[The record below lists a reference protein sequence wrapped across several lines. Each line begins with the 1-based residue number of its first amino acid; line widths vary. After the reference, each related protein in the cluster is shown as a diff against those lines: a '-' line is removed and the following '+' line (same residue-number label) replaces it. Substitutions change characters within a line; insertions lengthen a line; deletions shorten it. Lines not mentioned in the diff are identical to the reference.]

1 MPDLS
6 IVIVGLLVAVLAFVT
21 MFLAI
26 SSQMFRSSRKRE
38 IETPWREFAALH
50 DLKYEESDDP
60 VNPGRICGQYH
71 ERWIELSATSD
82 ERDGYLALV
91 MRLTVAM
98 HNTANTS
105 LTVRQLQPPT
115 RPQVT
120 TRNWLLS
127 KLPFRNQE
135 IVIAPPECRPDADRR
150 FLMMSSPEDYIMR
163 LFNFNA
169 ALHRSLAKLHPTA
182 MTLTLDK
189 QLQFEQL
196 GIERDAE
203 YLTFLLDL
211 MCDLADTVEK
221 LNEAQ
226 RQRRTWEKT
235 QPKRPA
241 AITGGSRQQRQ
252 LYPFP

>member
-26 SSQMFRSSRKRE
+26 TSQMFRSSRKKE

-50 DLKYEESDDP
+50 NLKYEECDDP

-71 ERWIELSATSD
+71 ERWIELSAYSD
-82 ERDGYLALV
+82 DRDGFLALY
-91 MRLTVAM
+91 MGLTVGM
-98 HNTANTS
+98 HNTAASS
-105 LTVRQLQPPT
+105 LTLRQLHPPT

-120 TRNWLLS
+120 TRNWMLS
-127 KLPFRNQE
+127 KLPFRNPE
-135 IVIAPPECRPDADRR
+135 IVIAPPEVRGDADRR
-150 FLMMSSPEDYIMR
+150 FLMMSSPEDYTMR
-163 LFNFNA
+163 LFNFNI
-169 ALHRSLAKLHPTA
+169 ALHKSIAKLHPTA

-189 QLQFEQL
+189 QLQFDQL

-203 YLTFLLDL
+203 YMAFLLDL
-211 MCDLADTVEK
+211 MCNLADTVEK
-221 LNEAQ
+221 LNEVQ

-241 AITGGSRQQRQ
+241 AVAAGQRQ

>member
-6 IVIVGLLVAVLAFVT
+6 IVIVGLLAAVLAFVM

-26 SSQMFRSSRKRE
+26 SSQMFRSSRKKE

-50 DLKYEESDDP
+50 NLKYEEMDDP

-71 ERWIELSATSD
+71 ERWIELSAASD
-82 ERDGYLALV
+82 ERDGFLALY
-91 MRLTVAM
+91 MRLTVAI

-105 LTVRQLQPPT
+105 LTVRQLHPPT
-115 RPQVT
+115 RPKVT
-120 TRNWLLS
+120 TRSWLVS
-127 KLPFRNQE
+127 KVPFRNEE
-135 IVIAPPECRPDADRR
+135 IMIAPPDTRSDADRR
-150 FLMMSSPEDYIMR
+150 FLMMSSPEDYTMR
-163 LFNFNA
+163 LFNFNV

-182 MTLTLDK
+182 MTLMLDK
-189 QLQFEQL
+189 QLHFEQL

-203 YLTFLLDL
+203 YMTFLLDL

-241 AITGGSRQQRQ
+241 AIASGQVNRQ